1 MTITFQLAEEAD
13 MPRLN
18 AALAALSETL
28 GDRHLSS
35 EDDLRRAGFGRHP
48 VFRAMLAE
56 QAAELVG
63 LALYSPSLSTS
74 KGLVVSYV
82 SDLWVSPARRGQRL
96 GPRLLAAVARDA
108 AAVWGAGALKLNV
121 YHDNPAARRFYDR
134 LGFVPAEHHTEMF
147 LDEAGIAALGAS
159 E

>member
-1 MTITFQLAEEAD
+1 MSISFRLASEAD
-13 MPRLN
+13 VPRLN

-28 GDRHLSS
+28 GDMHRSS
-35 EDDLRRAGFGRHP
+35 DDDLRRAGFGPHP

-56 QAAELVG
+56 EQGQLVG

-74 KGLVVSYV
+74 KGLVVTYV
-82 SDLWVSPARRGQRL
+82 ADLWVSPARRGQRL

-121 YHDNPAARRFYDR
+121 YHDSPDARRFYDR
-134 LGFVPAEHHTEMF
+134 LGFAAAGHHTEMY
-147 LDEAGIAALGAS
+147 LDPAATAALG
-159 E
+159 EQE